1 MPHSK
6 IIEQR
11 LRFLKFNNEAVQ
23 TLQQVEGLFEGSI
36 DDLLDRF
43 YNHILE
49 QPELKSL
56 FADKESA
63 ERARDAQKQHWQR
76 ILFSKNFGETQFD
89 QTKKVGQTH
98 LKVSLEPSWY
108 MSAYC
113 FMLNEFIELIAKQ
126 YKDDTESLTNIIQA
140 LNKAVV
146 LDMSFVIESYFDA
159 KNSSMRE
166 ILRRATC
173 FTDDIKHLAED
184 LTHSTLNLSTQTK
197 SLIADSGK
205 AKMESNESTADQT
218 NINDLLKYSDK
229 LTEQVEQLNSR
240 LDKLQTKDRLY
251 IDERRTIGIFTR
263 LKNLFVGR

>member
-1 MPHSK
+1 MPNSK

-11 LRFLKFNNEAVQ
+11 LRFLKFDNEAVQ
-23 TLQQVEGLFEGSI
+23 TLQRVEGLFEGSI

-43 YNHILE
+43 YSHILE

-63 ERARDAQKQHWQR
+63 ERARNAQKQHWQR

-89 QTKKVGQTH
+89 QTKSVGQTH
-98 LKVSLEPSWY
+98 LKVRLEPSWY

-159 KNSSMRE
+159 KNSSMKE
-166 ILRRATC
+166 ILRRATY
-173 FTDDIKHLAED
+173 FTDDIKNLAED
-184 LTHSTLNLSTQTK
+184 LTHSTLNLSTQAK
-197 SLIADSGK
+197 ALAHPFDEPGK
-205 AKMESNESTADQT
+205 KQVEPAEDQP
-218 NINDLLKYSDK
+218 NISDLLKYTDK
-229 LTEQVEQLNSR
+229 LSEQVDQLNSR

-251 IDERRTIGIFTR
+251 IDERRTIGVFTR
-263 LKNLFVGR
+263 LKNFLVGR